1 MTGAD
6 TGAASGA
13 ATGADTGAATGT
25 VAGDPAGG
33 RVALVTGA
41 SRGLGAALAEE
52 LARRGWH
59 VVAVARTQGA
69 LEELDDRVRA
79 AQAGGS
85 AGGLTLAP
93 ADLTDED
100 AVRRL
105 CRAVHDRWGGA
116 GLWAHAAIHGGPLSP
131 AGSIEGRDLDRAIA
145 LNLRGTAFLIA
156 MVEPLLR
163 AGDGTALFFDDP
175 RPGSAFAGA
184 YGATKSAQIALAR
197 AWQREGARIGPR
209 VVIGAPLP
217 MATRLRSGFHPGEDH
232 ALLARPADE
241 AARLLDMAGA

>member
-1 MTGAD
+1 MTG
-6 TGAASGA
+6 T
-13 ATGADTGAATGT
+13 DTGAATGAAT
-25 VAGDPAGG
+25 ATGAGDPAGG
-33 RVALVTGA
+33 RIALVTGA

-52 LARRGWH
+52 LAGRGWH

-79 AQAGGS
+79 AQGAGGNGD
-85 AGGLTLAP
+85 GGITLAP

-105 CRAVHDRWGGA
+105 CRAVHDRWGGI

-131 AGSIEGRDLDRAIA
+131 AGSIDGKDLDRAIA
-145 LNLRGTAFLIA
+145 LNLRGTALLIA

-175 RPGSAFAGA
+175 RPGSVFAGA

-217 MATRLRSGFHPGEDH
+217 MATRLRSGFHPGEDR
-232 ALLARPADE
+232 ALLASPADE
-241 AARLLDMAGA
+241 AARLLDRVCA